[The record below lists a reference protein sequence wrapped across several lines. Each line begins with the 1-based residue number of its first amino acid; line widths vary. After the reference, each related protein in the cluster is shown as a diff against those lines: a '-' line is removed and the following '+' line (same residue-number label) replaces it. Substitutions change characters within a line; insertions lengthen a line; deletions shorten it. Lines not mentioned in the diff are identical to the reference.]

1 MIADAAKTF
10 ELNPALLKAVI
21 RHESGGDPH
30 AVSPHGAKGLM
41 QLLDSTSKLMGV
53 IDPFNPI
60 QNIMGGAKYLSQL
73 ISRFGG
79 DLKKALAS
87 YNAGPAAVEK
97 FDGIPPYAETRKYVQ
112 KILEAFED
120 GEKDN

>member
-1 MIADAAKTF
+1 
-10 ELNPALLKAVI
+10 
-21 RHESGGDPH
+21 
-30 AVSPHGAKGLM
+30 M

-53 IDPFNPI
+53 IDPFNPV